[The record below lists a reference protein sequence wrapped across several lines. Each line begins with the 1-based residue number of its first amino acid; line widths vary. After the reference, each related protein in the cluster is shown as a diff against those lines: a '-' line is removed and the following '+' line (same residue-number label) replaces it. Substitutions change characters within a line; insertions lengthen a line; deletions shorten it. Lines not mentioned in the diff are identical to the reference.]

1 MEISRNKPGFW
12 EIAPVAQKPG
22 FSQNL
27 GWVAKYL
34 ERNPVSLKLHQ
45 WLRNR
50 VSHKI
55 SVGWLNIWKETRFL

>member
-1 MEISRNKPGFW
+1 MEISGKKPGFS

-34 ERNPVSLKLHQ
+34 ERNPVSG
-45 WLRNR
+45 R
-50 VSHKI
+50 
-55 SVGWLNIWKETRFL
+55 